1 MRFTYRWGQRP
12 LDGFT
17 IKRGLGQGG
26 FGEVYFAVSDGGKEV
41 ALKLLLR
48 GRTDTELRGIANCL
62 NFKHPNL
69 VHLYDLQTDERGDHW
84 LVMEYVHGESLSAVL
99 NRNPKGLPAD
109 QARDWFLQV
118 AKAVSYLH
126 DHAVIHRDI
135 KPGNVF
141 VEHGVLKLG
150 DYGLSKTVSSASL
163 TQSANVGTV
172 YYMAPEVGKGA
183 CTKQV
188 DVYACGV
195 MFYEMLTGEV
205 PFRGDSWAEVALRHQ
220 TDTPELTRV
229 PPEYLTIIEKAL
241 HKKPELRYADLDEM
255 IRAVE
260 SVSRLGPPRAE
271 ESQVLNGKKSPAD
284 LLGLK
289 ATPDGD
295 LIINA
300 AGRRSTAVPPPLP
313 KRNPPPVP
321 RNGPSPSLAAL
332 PTFKER
338 VGELSMSMA
347 TAPLA
352 AVAVVGAWALFQ
364 TIFANQVEW
373 FKLVPMFALTVLLS
387 WAVMIP
393 NKARERKKG
402 RGGAWPRMAFGAL
415 IGLAAFWLEG
425 WALPTVVPD
434 GAVAPPANESYL
446 GGAVRAAPG
455 TVEHLLGYVLLFAL
469 AMGVTGWA
477 DYVRRRRKERFS
489 LGPVFGAGLVAF
501 LLWLGWNVFI
511 HSDTPP
517 VYMLVALAGTAG
529 VVQMVSPWTPPPPPQ
544 PKRRRL
550 EYA

>member
-41 ALKLLLR
+41 ALKLLVR

-69 VHLYDLQTDERGDHW
+69 VHLYDLLTDERGDHW
-84 LVMEYVHGESLSAVL
+84 LVMEYVHGEPLNAVL
-99 NRNPKGLPAD
+99 NRNPKGMPPE

-118 AKAVSYLH
+118 ARAVAYLH

-141 VEHGVLKLG
+141 VEHGGLKLG

-188 DVYACGV
+188 DMYACGV

-220 TDTPELTRV
+220 TDTPVLDRV

-241 HKKPELRYADLDEM
+241 NKKPENRYADMDEM

-260 SVSRLGPPRAE
+260 AVSRIGAVVRKE
-271 ESQVLNGKKSPAD
+271 EPTLTATITDTIPEKKA
-284 LLGLK
+284 
-289 ATPDGD
+289 
-295 LIINA
+295 
-300 AGRRSTAVPPPLP
+300 AVPPPLP
-313 KRNPPPVP
+313 KRNPPPLPKNGSSSALIAVP
-321 RNGPSPSLAAL
+321 GFR
-332 PTFKER
+332 ER
-338 VGELSMSMA
+338 LGELSGSLA
-347 TAPLA
+347 TAPIA
-352 AVAVVGAWALFQ
+352 SVAVVAAWALFQ
-364 TIFANQVEW
+364 AIFTNKVDW
-373 FKLVPMFALTVLLS
+373 YGLLPMFALTVLLS
-387 WAVMIP
+387 WAVLIP
-393 NKARERKKG
+393 SKMRERRK
-402 RGGAWPRMAFGAL
+402 GGAGTWLMMGFGAL
-415 IGLAAFWLEG
+415 IGLCAFWLEG
-425 WALPTVVPD
+425 WALPTIVPV
-434 GAVAPPANESYL
+434 GGVAPPANESYL
-446 GGAVRAAPG
+446 AGALRATPG
-455 TVEHLLGYVLLFAL
+455 TIEHLVGFVLFFAFAL
-469 AMGVTGWA
+469 GMTRWSNTA
-477 DYVRRRRKERFS
+477 RRRRKERFS
-489 LGPVFGAGLVAF
+489 LGPVFGAGFCAF
-501 LLWLGWNVFI
+501 LLWIGWNIFI
-511 HSDTPP
+511 HSDDPP
-517 VYMLVALAGTAG
+517 GYIFIALAGTAG

>member
-41 ALKLLLR
+41 ALKLLVR
-48 GRTDTELRGIANCL
+48 GRTDTELRGISNCL

-84 LVMEYVHGESLSAVL
+84 LVMEYVHGEPLNAVL
-99 NRNPKGLPAD
+99 NRNPKGLPPE

-118 AKAVSYLH
+118 ARAVSYLH

-141 VEHGVLKLG
+141 VEHGLLKLG
-150 DYGLSKTVSSASL
+150 DYGLSKTVTSASL

-172 YYMAPEVGKGA
+172 YYMAPEVGRGS

-188 DVYACGV
+188 DIYALGV

-220 TDTPELTRV
+220 TDTPVLDRV
-229 PPEYLTIIEKAL
+229 PPDYLAIIEKAL
-241 HKKPELRYADLDEM
+241 SKKPEDRYADVDDM

-260 SVSRLGPPRAE
+260 VVSRIGVPVRTEEPPLPAPTE
-271 ESQVLNGKKSPAD
+271 KKAP
-284 LLGLK
+284 
-289 ATPDGD
+289 TE
-295 LIINA
+295 
-300 AGRRSTAVPPPLP
+300 PPPLP
-313 KRNPPPVP
+313 KRTPPPLP
-321 RNGPSPSLAAL
+321 RPSGSLAAVPGVRDRL
-332 PTFKER
+332 
-338 VGELSMSMA
+338 GELSMSMA

-364 TIFANQVEW
+364 AIFFDKVNW
-373 FKLVPMFALTVLLS
+373 LGLLPMYALTVLLS
-387 WAVMIP
+387 WAVLVP
-393 NKARERKKG
+393 SKVGERKKG
-402 RGGAWPRMAFGAL
+402 ATGFWPRFALGAL
-415 IGLAAFWLEG
+415 VGLAAFWLEG
-425 WALPTVVPD
+425 WALPTAVTD
-434 GAVAPPANESYL
+434 GAGVPANESYL
-446 GGAVRAAPG
+446 GGTVRATPG
-455 TVEHLLGYVLLFAL
+455 TIQHLVGYTLLFGLAL
-469 AMGVTGWA
+469 GVVSWH
-477 DYVRRRRKERFS
+477 DYSRRRRKERFS
-489 LGPVFGAGLVAF
+489 LGPVFGAGFCAF
-501 LLWLGWNVFI
+501 LLWVGWNIFI
-511 HSDTPP
+511 RSGDPP
-517 VYMLVALAGTAG
+517 GYMFVALAGTAG
-529 VVQMVSPWTPPPPPQ
+529 VVQMVSPWAAPPPPQ

>member
-41 ALKLLLR
+41 ALKLLVR
-48 GRTDTELRGIANCL
+48 GRTDTELRGISNCL

-69 VHLYDLQTDERGDHW
+69 VHLYDLKTDERGDHW
-84 LVMEYVHGESLSAVL
+84 LVMEYVHGEPLNAVL
-99 NRNPKGLPAD
+99 NRNPKGLPPD

-118 AKAVSYLH
+118 ARAVAYLH

-141 VEHGVLKLG
+141 VEHGLLKLG
-150 DYGLSKTVSSASL
+150 DYGLSKVVSSASL

-172 YYMAPEVGKGA
+172 YYMAPEVGKGS

-220 TDTPELTRV
+220 TDTPVLDRV

-241 HKKPELRYADLDEM
+241 SKKPEDRYADMDEM

-260 SVSRLGPPRAE
+260 LVSRITVPVRQE
-271 ESQVLNGKKSPAD
+271 EPILVPQATDTPIKK
-284 LLGLK
+284 
-289 ATPDGD
+289 T
-295 LIINA
+295 
-300 AGRRSTAVPPPLP
+300 TAVPPPLP
-313 KRNPPPVP
+313 KRTPPPVA
-321 RNGPSPSLAAL
+321 RNGNGSGSLAAL
-332 PTFKER
+332 PGVRER
-338 VGELSMSMA
+338 MGELAISLA

-352 AVAVVGAWALFQ
+352 AVAVVAAWALFQ
-364 TIFANQVEW
+364 SIFYTKVDW
-373 FKLVPMFALTVLLS
+373 YGLIPMYALTCLLS
-387 WAVMIP
+387 WAVLVP
-393 NKARERKKG
+393 SKARERKKG
-402 RGGAWPRMAFGAL
+402 RGGAWPRMALGAL
-415 IGLAAFWLEG
+415 IGLAVFWLQG
-425 WALPTVVPD
+425 WTFPTAVPAGTVVPD
-434 GAVAPPANESYL
+434 NESYL
-446 GGAVRAAPG
+446 AGAVRAAPG
-455 TVEHLLGYVLLFAL
+455 TIEHLVGYVLLFAL
-469 AMGVTGWA
+469 ALGVPNWS
-477 DYVRRRRKERFS
+477 DYVRRRRRERFT
-489 LGPVFGAGLVAF
+489 LGPVFVAGLVAF
-501 LLWLGWNVFI
+501 LLWLGWNVFL
-511 HSDTPP
+511 HSSNDLPAYT
-517 VYMLVALAGTAG
+517 LVALAGAAG
-529 VVQMVSPWTPPPPPQ
+529 VVQMVTPWTPPPPPQ

>member
-1 MRFTYRWGQRP
+1 
-12 LDGFT
+12 
-17 IKRGLGQGG
+17 
-26 FGEVYFAVSDGGKEV
+26 
-41 ALKLLLR
+41 
-48 GRTDTELRGIANCL
+48 
-62 NFKHPNL
+62 
-69 VHLYDLQTDERGDHW
+69 
-84 LVMEYVHGESLSAVL
+84 MEYVHGESLSAVL

-511 HSDTPP
+511 HSDSPP
-517 VYMLVALAGTAG
+517 AYMLVALAGTAG

>member
-12 LDGFT
+12 LEGFT

-41 ALKLLLR
+41 ALKLLMR
-48 GRTDTELRGIANCL
+48 GRTETELRGISNCL
-62 NFKHPNL
+62 NFKHSNL
-69 VHLYDLQTDERGDHW
+69 VHLYDLKTDERGDHW
-84 LVMEYVHGESLSAVL
+84 LVMEYVHGEPLNTVL

-172 YYMAPEVGKGA
+172 YYMAPEVGRGA

-205 PFRGDSWAEVALRHQ
+205 PFRGESWAEVALRHQ
-220 TDTPELTRV
+220 TDTPELACI
-229 PPEYLTIIEKAL
+229 PPDYLAIIEKAL
-241 HKKPELRYADLDEM
+241 HKRPEQRYADLDEM

-260 SVSRLGPPRAE
+260 AVSGIGVPVRRE
-271 ESQVLNGKKSPAD
+271 EPQLI
-284 LLGLK
+284 
-289 ATPDGD
+289 ATETKTVQRTP
-295 LIINA
+295 
-300 AGRRSTAVPPPLP
+300 AVPPPLP
-313 KRNPPPVP
+313 KRNPAAVP
-321 RNGPSPSLAAL
+321 RNGSSATLAAV
-332 PTFKER
+332 PGFKER
-338 VGELSMSMA
+338 LSELSTSIA

-352 AVAVVGAWALFQ
+352 AVPVVGAWALFQ
-364 TIFANQVEW
+364 ALFMTKVDW
-373 FKLVPMFALTVLLS
+373 FGLMPMFAITVLLS

-393 NKARERKKG
+393 GKISERKKR
-402 RGGAWPRMAFGAL
+402 RGGWARMGLGAVV
-415 IGLAAFWLEG
+415 GLAAFWLAG
-425 WALPTVVPD
+425 WSLPQAVAD
-434 GAVAPPANESYL
+434 GAAIPASESYL
-446 GGAVRAAPG
+446 AGTVQASPG
-455 TVEHLLGYVLLFAL
+455 TIEHLIGYVLLFSLAL
-469 AMGVTGWA
+469 GMSAWT
-477 DYVRRRRKERFS
+477 DYTRRRRKERFT
-489 LGPVFGAGLVAF
+489 LGPVFVAGLIAF
-501 LLWLGWNVFI
+501 LLWLGWNIFI
-511 HSDTPP
+511 HSDQPP
-517 VYMLVALAGTAG
+517 GYMLVALAGTAG

>member
-41 ALKLLLR
+41 ALKLLVR
-48 GRTDTELRGIANCL
+48 GRTDTELRGISNCL

-69 VHLYDLQTDERGDHW
+69 VHLYDLKTDERGDHW
-84 LVMEYVHGESLSAVL
+84 LVMEYVHGEPLNTVL

-118 AKAVSYLH
+118 ARAVAYLH

-141 VEHGVLKLG
+141 VEHGMLKLG
-150 DYGLSKTVSSASL
+150 DYGLSKTVSSSAL

-188 DVYACGV
+188 DMYACGV

-220 TDTPELTRV
+220 TDLPELSRV
-229 PPEYLTIIEKAL
+229 PPAYLAIIQKAL
-241 HKKPELRYADLDEM
+241 SKKAEDRFADMDEM

-260 SVSRLGPPRAE
+260 VVSRVGPPARQE
-271 ESQVLNGKKSPAD
+271 EPLLVATVIGNPEKKTA
-284 LLGLK
+284 
-289 ATPDGD
+289 
-295 LIINA
+295 
-300 AGRRSTAVPPPLP
+300 AVPPPLP
-313 KRNPPPVP
+313 KRNPPPMP
-321 RNGPSPSLAAL
+321 RNGSSALLPAVPS
-332 PTFKER
+332 FKER
-338 VGELSMSMA
+338 VGELATSMA
-347 TAPLA
+347 MVPIAS
-352 AVAVVGAWALFQ
+352 VAVVGAWALFQ
-364 TIFANQVEW
+364 SIFYSKVEW
-373 FKLVPMFALTVLLS
+373 FGLLPMFALTVLLS
-387 WAVMIP
+387 WAVLVP
-393 NKARERKKG
+393 SKVRERR
-402 RGGAWPRMAFGAL
+402 RGGAGHWTLMMFGAL

-425 WALPTVVPD
+425 WELPKIVPPSSPP
-434 GAVAPPANESYL
+434 PPAAESYL
-446 GGAVRAAPG
+446 AGAVRATPG
-455 TVEHLLGYVLLFAL
+455 TIEHLIGYTVFFAL
-469 AMGVTGWA
+469 ALGLTRWS
-477 DYVRRRRKERFS
+477 DNTRRRRRERFT
-489 LGPVFGAGLVAF
+489 LGPVFVAGVVAF
-501 LLWLGWNVFI
+501 LLWVGWNIFI
-511 HSDTPP
+511 HSDDPP
-517 VYMLVALAGTAG
+517 GYMMVAIAGTAG
-529 VVQMVSPWTPPPPPQ
+529 VVQMVSPWMPPPAPQ

>member
-1 MRFTYRWGQRP
+1 MKFTYRWGQRP

-48 GRTDTELRGIANCL
+48 GRTDTELRGISNCL

-69 VHLYDLQTDERGDHW
+69 VHLYDLLTDERGDHW
-84 LVMEYVHGESLSAVL
+84 LVMEYVHGEPLNAVL
-99 NRNPKGLPAD
+99 NRNPKGLPPE

-205 PFRGDSWAEVALRHQ
+205 PFRGESWAEVALRHQ

-229 PPEYLTIIEKAL
+229 PPDYLAIIEKAL
-241 HKKPELRYADLDEM
+241 HKRPEQRYADLDEM

-260 SVSRLGPPRAE
+260 VVSRMGTHARQPEPQLVVDTKTE
-271 ESQVLNGKKSPAD
+271 KKTPA
-284 LLGLK
+284 
-289 ATPDGD
+289 T
-295 LIINA
+295 
-300 AGRRSTAVPPPLP
+300 PPPLP
-313 KRNPPPVP
+313 KRNPPPLP
-321 RNGPSPSLAAL
+321 RNGSSALLAAV
-332 PTFKER
+332 PSFKER
-338 VGELSMSMA
+338 VGELSTSVA
-347 TAPLA
+347 AAPLA
-352 AVAVVGAWALFQ
+352 AVAVVGAWALVQ
-364 TIFANQVEW
+364 TFFTGHVDW
-373 FKLVPMFALTVLLS
+373 FRLLPMYALTVLAS
-387 WAVMIP
+387 WAVLVP
-393 NKARERKKG
+393 TKVGERKKG
-402 RGGAWPRMAFGAL
+402 RGGAWPRMALGAL

-425 WALPTVVPD
+425 WGLPT
-434 GAVAPPANESYL
+434 
-446 GGAVRAAPG
+446 
-455 TVEHLLGYVLLFAL
+455 
-469 AMGVTGWA
+469 
-477 DYVRRRRKERFS
+477 
-489 LGPVFGAGLVAF
+489 
-501 LLWLGWNVFI
+501 I
-511 HSDTPP
+511 
-517 VYMLVALAGTAG
+517 
-529 VVQMVSPWTPPPPPQ
+529 VS
-544 PKRRRL
+544 
-550 EYA
+550 

>member
-41 ALKLLLR
+41 ALKLLVR
-48 GRTDTELRGIANCL
+48 GRTDTELRGISNCL

-69 VHLYDLQTDERGDHW
+69 VHLYDLRTDERGDHW
-84 LVMEYVHGESLSAVL
+84 LVMEYVHGEPLSTVL

-109 QARDWFLQV
+109 QARDWFVQV
-118 AKAVSYLH
+118 AGAVSYLH

-150 DYGLSKTVSSASL
+150 DYGLSKTVSAASL

-220 TDTPELTRV
+220 TDTPELARV
-229 PPEYLTIIEKAL
+229 PAEYLTIIEKAL
-241 HKKPELRYADLDEM
+241 HKKAELRYADIDEM
-255 IRAVE
+255 VRAVE
-260 SVSRLGPPRAE
+260 SVSRLGPPAKPE
-271 ESQVLNGKKSPAD
+271 EPAVIVANARPERKSP
-284 LLGLK
+284 
-289 ATPDGD
+289 P
-295 LIINA
+295 
-300 AGRRSTAVPPPLP
+300 VPPPLP
-313 KRNPPPVP
+313 KRSPPPLP
-321 RNGPSPSLAAL
+321 RNGSSPLLAAV
-332 PTFKER
+332 PSVKER
-338 VGELSMSMA
+338 VGELSTSMA

-364 TIFANQVEW
+364 GIFQDHVEW
-373 FKLVPMFALTVLLS
+373 FMLMPMYALTVLLS
-387 WAVMIP
+387 WAVLVP
-393 NKARERKKG
+393 SKARERSKG
-402 RGGAWPRMAFGAL
+402 RGGAWPRMALGAL
-415 IGLAAFWLEG
+415 IGLSAFWLDG
-425 WALPTVVPD
+425 WSLPAIVPD
-434 GAVAPPANESYL
+434 GAVAPPPEQSYL
-446 GGAVRAAPG
+446 AGAVRAAPG
-455 TVEHLLGYVLLFAL
+455 TVEHLVGYVLLFAL
-469 AMGVTGWA
+469 ALGVTGWA

-501 LLWLGWNVFI
+501 LLWLGWHVFI
-511 HSDTPP
+511 HSDAPP

-544 PKRRRL
+544 PRRRRL

>member
-1 MRFTYRWGQRP
+1 MKFTYRWGQRP

-26 FGEVYFAVSDGGKEV
+26 FGEVYFGVSDGGKEV

-48 GRTDTELRGIANCL
+48 GRTDIELRGISNCL

-69 VHLYDLQTDERGDHW
+69 VHLYDLRTDERGDHW
-84 LVMEYVHGESLSAVL
+84 LVMEYVHGEPLNAVL
-99 NRNPKGLPAD
+99 NRNPKGLAAD

-118 AKAVSYLH
+118 ARAVSFLH

-141 VEHGVLKLG
+141 VEHGGLKLG

-229 PPEYLTIIEKAL
+229 PPEYLAIVEKAL
-241 HKKPELRYADLDEM
+241 NKRPENRYADMDEM
-255 IRAVE
+255 IQAVE
-260 SVSRLGPPRAE
+260 AVSRIGAPVRPE
-271 ESQVLNGKKSPAD
+271 EPHLVATETKVVKK
-284 LLGLK
+284 
-289 ATPDGD
+289 TP
-295 LIINA
+295 
-300 AGRRSTAVPPPLP
+300 AVPPPLP
-313 KRNPPPVP
+313 KRKPTTTTP
-321 RNGPSPSLAAL
+321 RNGSSATLA
-332 PTFKER
+332 PVPGFKER
-338 VGELSMSMA
+338 LGELSTSVA
-347 TAPLA
+347 AAPLA
-352 AVAVVGAWALFQ
+352 AIVVVGAWALFQ
-364 TIFANQVEW
+364 GLFMGKVEW
-373 FKLVPMFALTVLLS
+373 FGLMPMFGLTVLLS
-387 WAVMIP
+387 WAVLVP
-393 NKARERKKG
+393 SKLAERRKG
-402 RGGAWPRMAFGAL
+402 RGGAWPRMALGAL
-415 IGLAAFWLEG
+415 IGLAAFWFEG
-425 WALPTVVPD
+425 WALPTIVSD
-434 GAVAPPANESYL
+434 SSAIPANESYL
-446 GGAVRAAPG
+446 AGNLRAAPG
-455 TVEHLLGYVLLFAL
+455 AVEHLIGYVLLFAV
-469 AMGVTGWA
+469 AMVTASWS
-477 DYVRRRRKERFS
+477 DYARRRRKERFS
-489 LGPVFGAGLVAF
+489 LGPVFGTGLMAF
-501 LLWLGWNVFI
+501 LLWLGWNVVI
-511 HSDTPP
+511 HSDQPP